1 MNRILY
7 LKEREILEEQI
18 RKGSEDSRPF
28 SIEEEEQCLY
38 LSNMTASAG
47 SDSFRLKWDD
57 FQENLVNHLKGSK
70 GDADFSDVTLVCEDG
85 RQFEA
90 HRMILAAGS
99 GFFSAVLREGF
110 KINVVLLNK
119 ACLLN
124 PDPI

>member
-1 MNRILY
+1 
-7 LKEREILEEQI
+7 
-18 RKGSEDSRPF
+18 
-28 SIEEEEQCLY
+28 
-38 LSNMTASAG
+38 MTASAG

-99 GFFSAVLREGF
+99 GFFTIHLHQTPGYLMGHPTGAVTRVSLCHA
-110 KINVVLLNK
+110 IH
-119 ACLLN
+119 
-124 PDPI
+124 